1 MKSAHES
8 PTSSEVDLRRARWLS
23 RRWSISRQ
31 DNEYLNADGY
41 NVVIFPWY
49 DGWRF
54 VITSIPN
61 GVPSFSKYMYRT
73 ADEAKR
79 AAADEIFV
87 PVYPCYCIQC
97 GRGMDYD
104 LIWCNLCYPGA
115 RPDRYGTPRISE
127 TIIDNRSVREHL
139 RIAARNHIDAAARE
153 GRRLSEE
160 QIADVMLNMAR
171 HLVAVVGEFRLAR
184 VAPQLTG
191 GTPDE
196 LREVVYAMVGE
207 EARNVIEQEDEIDQM
222 ARRDGWGDREAGA
235 AKERR

>member
-8 PTSSEVDLRRARWLS
+8 PTSSEAELRRARWLS

-54 VITSIPN
+54 VITSIPD
-61 GVPSFSKYMYRT
+61 GVPSFSKYKYRT

-79 AAADEIFV
+79 AAAVEIFV

-104 LIWCNLCYPGA
+104 LIWCNLCYPDA
-115 RPDRYGTPRISE
+115 RPDRYGTPRIPE

-160 QIADVMLNMAR
+160 EIAAVMLNMAR
-171 HLVAVVGEFRLAR
+171 HLYSVVQEVRLAR
-184 VAPQLTG
+184 VAPQITG
-191 GTPDE
+191 GTADQ
-196 LREVVYAMVGE
+196 LREIVYAMVGE
-207 EARNVIEQEDEIDQM
+207 EARHVIEDERGIDQM
-222 ARRDGWGDREAGA
+222 ARRDG
-235 AKERR
+235 